1 MQTYTQCL
9 ALFTATVC
17 LVGCH
22 PSEQSHA
29 AAASVT
35 STRDA
40 ADAFVNAA
48 PFGSAMV
55 VDGIGTTGASASV
68 RYLNACDNSVQ
79 WDAPSQGA
87 NDGDTMITPIATG
100 TTQLRVCSYSILNGA
115 AAQDVQFFFGT
126 TSASSSSGNV
136 CGVTGSQLPFVAY
149 HLGPYESIARGS
161 GVGVLYSLNPGGG
174 ICIHRKQNGTNPLGI
189 EVTYAIN

>member
-1 MQTYTQCL
+1 
-9 ALFTATVC
+9 
-17 LVGCH
+17 
-22 PSEQSHA
+22 
-29 AAASVT
+29 
-35 STRDA
+35 
-40 ADAFVNAA
+40 VNAA